1 MTDIKKVMTELDRVK
16 ISKGWV
22 KRLHVRNDLLSVH
35 IIMPLAIVISVAPII
50 FCIAIIQKMA
60 LINLFRVSF
69 RAMYSMHKNDAITF
83 VEVITIKK
91 YFPLFGDE
99 TKSVPFEELV
109 FCVMVH
115 MLKHNL
121 RLPVFM

>member
-22 KRLHVRNDLLSVH
+22 NRLHVRNDLLSVH
-35 IIMPLAIVISVAPII
+35 IIMPLAIVISVALII

-60 LINLFRVSF
+60 LIYLFKVSF

-99 TKSVPFEELV
+99 TKSVPFEELL
-109 FCVMVH
+109 F
-115 MLKHNL
+115 
-121 RLPVFM
+121 